1 MCLSKAYVETN
12 GDRELL
18 MEEIAS
24 VEIEDNKLLFKT
36 LFGEQKEVEAKVRQ
50 IDFMTHSIFLKN
62 LKEGDVSSKDR

>member
-1 MCLSKAYVETN
+1 MCLSKAYVEKN

-50 IDFMTHSIFLKN
+50 IDFMTHSIFLDN
-62 LKEGDVSSKDR
+62 LK